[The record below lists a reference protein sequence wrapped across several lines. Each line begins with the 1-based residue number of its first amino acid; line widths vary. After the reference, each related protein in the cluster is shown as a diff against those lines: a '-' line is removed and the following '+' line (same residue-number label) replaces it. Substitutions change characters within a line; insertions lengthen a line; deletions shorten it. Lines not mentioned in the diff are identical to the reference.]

1 MQKSTEWFVLFGLTL
16 TLLPA
21 PNSQAERASV
31 VGNINDK
38 SGGAPAGVEI
48 TVTNESINTSTHV
61 RVTTPACIP
70 QST

>member
-1 MQKSTEWFVLFGLTL
+1 MHKSTEWLMLFGLTL
-16 TLLPA
+16 TLLP
-21 PNSQAERASV
+21 PLNSQVERASV